1 MCRPRVGRSTV
12 RGRHA
17 AGGWSPFWRDI
28 ILRTVLA
35 LLLVAMIIFIWWLFS
50 DDDLFTEAVPTTS
63 VAETT
68 PTSEAVTNVT
78 EPEAGTS
85 TTTRPATTAA
95 IEADTT
101 TSTTAP
107 VTTTSTTTT
116 TTVPPPLDPA
126 QLVVRVLNA
135 NGVQG
140 VAGRLSGRL
149 EEAGYGVTAP
159 DNHAQRLDVSRVWHR
174 DGLSREAALLR
185 DELVPDALVEGIPL
199 EQEGIDIVVV
209 LGRSFEE

>member
-1 MCRPRVGRSTV
+1 M

-35 LLLVAMIIFIWWLFS
+35 LLLVAMVIFIWWLFS
-50 DDDLFTEAVPTTS
+50 EDDLFTEAVPTTS
-63 VAETT
+63 VPETT
-68 PTSEAVTNVT
+68 VTSEAMT
-78 EPEAGTS
+78 AGTES
-85 TTTRPATTAA
+85 EVDTTTTRPATTAA
-95 IEADTT
+95 AVADTT
-101 TSTTAP
+101 TSTTAE
-107 VTTTSTTTT
+107 VTTTSSTT

-126 QLVVRVLNA
+126 QMVVRVLNA

-149 EEAGYGVTAP
+149 EEAGYEVAAP
-159 DNHAQRLDVSRVWHR
+159 DNHAQRLDVSRVWYR

-185 DELVPDALVEGIPL
+185 EQLVPDALVEAIPL

-209 LGRSFEE
+209 LGRSYEE

>member
-1 MCRPRVGRSTV
+1 M

-28 ILRTVLA
+28 ILRTVLG
-35 LLLVAMIIFIWWLFS
+35 LLLVAMVIFIWWLFS
-50 DDDLFTEAVPTTS
+50 EDDLFTEAVSTTSAPETTTLAEVVTTGTDPEADTPTTTGPATT
-63 VAETT
+63 VTTQAVTTT
-68 PTSEAVTNVT
+68 PTTAV
-78 EPEAGTS
+78 
-85 TTTRPATTAA
+85 
-95 IEADTT
+95 
-101 TSTTAP
+101 
-107 VTTTSTTTT
+107 VTTTSSTT

-140 VAGRLSGRL
+140 VAGRLSGLL
-149 EEAGYGVTAP
+149 EEAGYGVTSP
-159 DNHAQRLDVSRVWHR
+159 DNHAQRLDVSRVWYR
-174 DGLSREAALLR
+174 DGLSREAELLR
-185 DELVPDALVEGIPL
+185 EELVPDALVETIPL

>member
-1 MCRPRVGRSTV
+1 M

-50 DDDLFTEAVPTTS
+50 EDDLFTEAVATTS
-63 VAETT
+63 VPETT
-68 PTSEAVTNVT
+68 ATSDVMTTGT
-78 EPEAGTS
+78 EPEEVTT

-95 IEADTT
+95 TEADTT
-101 TSTTAP
+101 TSTTAA
-107 VTTTSTTTT
+107 VTTTSSTT

-140 VAGRLSGRL
+140 VAGRMSGLL

-159 DNHAQRLDVSRVWHR
+159 DNHAQRLDVSRVWYR

-185 DELVPDALVEGIPL
+185 QELVPDALIEAIPL

>member
-1 MCRPRVGRSTV
+1 M

-35 LLLVAMIIFIWWLFS
+35 LLLVAMVIFIWWL
-50 DDDLFTEAVPTTS
+50 LFTEAVSTTS
-63 VAETT
+63 V
-68 PTSEAVTNVT
+68 
-78 EPEAGTS
+78 PE
-85 TTTRPATTAA
+85 
-95 IEADTT
+95 
-101 TSTTAP
+101 STTAP
-107 VTTTSTTTT
+107 DVMTTGTEPETDTTTTTHPSTTSTAGEGTTTT
-116 TTVPPPLDPA
+116 TTAAVTTTSSTTTTIPPPLDPA

-149 EEAGYGVTAP
+149 EEAGYGVATPA
-159 DNHAQRLDVSRVWHR
+159 NHAQRLDVSRVWYR
-174 DGLSREAALLR
+174 DDLSREAGFIR
-185 DELVPDALVEGIPL
+185 EELVPDALVEAIPL
-199 EQEGIDIVVV
+199 VQEGVDIVVV

>member
-1 MCRPRVGRSTV
+1 M

-35 LLLVAMIIFIWWLFS
+35 LLLIAMVVFIWWLFS
-50 DDDLFTEAVPTTS
+50 EDDLFTEAVPTTS
-63 VAETT
+63 VPETT
-68 PTSEAVTNVT
+68 ATSEVMTTET
-78 EPEAGTS
+78 EPEADTT
-85 TTTRPATTAA
+85 TTTRPVTTAA
-95 IEADTT
+95 TEADTT
-101 TSTTAP
+101 TSTTAV
-107 VTTTSTTTT
+107 VTTTSS

-140 VAGRLSGRL
+140 VAGRMSGRL

-159 DNHAQRLDVSRVWHR
+159 DNHAQRLDVSRVWYR
-174 DGLSREAALLR
+174 DDLSREAALVR
-185 DELVPDALVEGIPL
+185 DQLVPDALVEAIPL

>member
-1 MCRPRVGRSTV
+1 M
-12 RGRHA
+12 
-17 AGGWSPFWRDI
+17 
-28 ILRTVLA
+28 A
-35 LLLVAMIIFIWWLFS
+35 LLLVAMVVFIWWLFS
-50 DDDLFTEAVPTTS
+50 EDDLFTEAVPTTS
-63 VAETT
+63 VPETT
-68 PTSEAVTNVT
+68 TTSEVMTAGT
-78 EPEAGTS
+78 EPEVDTT

-95 IEADTT
+95 PEADTT
-101 TSTTAP
+101 TSTTAV
-107 VTTTSTTTT
+107 VTTTSST

-159 DNHAQRLDVSRVWHR
+159 DNHAQRLDVSRVWYR
-174 DGLSREAALLR
+174 DDLSREAALVR
-185 DELVPDALVEGIPL
+185 DELVPDGLVEAIPL

>member
-1 MCRPRVGRSTV
+1 M

-35 LLLVAMIIFIWWLFS
+35 LLLIAMVVFIWWLFS
-50 DDDLFTEAVPTTS
+50 EDDLFTEAVPTTS
-63 VAETT
+63 VPETT
-68 PTSEAVTNVT
+68 ATSEVMTTET
-78 EPEAGTS
+78 EPEVDAT
-85 TTTRPATTAA
+85 TTTRPATTTATQ
-95 IEADTT
+95 ADTT
-101 TSTTAP
+101 TSTTAA
-107 VTTTSTTTT
+107 VTTTSTT

-140 VAGRLSGRL
+140 VAGRVSGRL

-159 DNHAQRLDVSRVWHR
+159 DNHAQRLDVSRVWYR
-174 DGLSREAALLR
+174 DDLSREAALVR
-185 DELVPDALVEGIPL
+185 DELVPDALVEAIPL

>member
-1 MCRPRVGRSTV
+1 M

-35 LLLVAMIIFIWWLFS
+35 LLLVAMVIFIWWLFS
-50 DDDLFTEAVPTTS
+50 EDDLFTEAVSTTS
-63 VAETT
+63 VPESTT
-68 PTSEAVTNVT
+68 APGVMTTGT
-78 EPEAGTS
+78 EPETDTT
-85 TTTRPATTAA
+85 TTTRPSTTSTVGEGTTTTTAA
-95 IEADTT
+95 
-101 TSTTAP
+101 
-107 VTTTSTTTT
+107 VTTTSSTTTT
-116 TTVPPPLDPA
+116 IPPPLDPA

-149 EEAGYGVTAP
+149 EEAGYGVAAP
-159 DNHAQRLDVSRVWHR
+159 ANHAQRLDVSRVWYR
-174 DGLSREAALLR
+174 DDLSREAGFIR
-185 DELVPDALVEGIPL
+185 EELVPDALVEAIPL
-199 EQEGIDIVVV
+199 VQEGVDIVVV

>member
-1 MCRPRVGRSTV
+1 M

-35 LLLVAMIIFIWWLFS
+35 LLLVAMVIFIWWLFS
-50 DDDLFTEAVPTTS
+50 EDDLFTEAVSTTS
-63 VAETT
+63 VPETT
-68 PTSEAVTNVT
+68 ATSEVLTTGT
-78 EPEAGTS
+78 EPEVDTT
-85 TTTRPATTAA
+85 TTTRSPTTA
-95 IEADTT
+95 IMEADTT
-101 TSTTAP
+101 TSTSAA
-107 VTTTSTTTT
+107 VTTTSSTTTT
-116 TTVPPPLDPA
+116 LPPPLDPA

-140 VAGRLSGRL
+140 VAGRLSSRL

-159 DNHAQRLDVSRVWHR
+159 DNHAQRLDVSRVWYR
-174 DGLSREAALLR
+174 DDLSREAGLLR
-185 DELVPDALVEGIPL
+185 DQLVPDALAEAIPL
-199 EQEGIDIVVV
+199 EQEGVDIVVL

>member
-1 MCRPRVGRSTV
+1 M

-35 LLLVAMIIFIWWLFS
+35 LLLVAMVIFIWWLFS
-50 DDDLFTEAVPTTS
+50 EDDLFTEAVSTTS
-63 VAETT
+63 VPETT
-68 PTSEAVTNVT
+68 AASEVVTTGT
-78 EPEAGTS
+78 EPETDTTTS
-85 TTTRPATTAA
+85 TRPATTATTA
-95 IEADTT
+95 AETT
-101 TSTTAP
+101 TSTSAV
-107 VTTTSTTTT
+107 VTTTSSTTTT
-116 TTVPPPLDPA
+116 LPPPLDPA
-126 QLVVRVLNA
+126 QMVVRVLNA

-149 EEAGYGVTAP
+149 EEAGYGVAAP
-159 DNHAQRLDVSRVWHR
+159 DNHAQRLDVSRVWYR
-174 DGLSREAALLR
+174 DDLSREAALLR
-185 DELVPDALVEGIPL
+185 EELVPDALVEAIPL

>member
-1 MCRPRVGRSTV
+1 M

-35 LLLVAMIIFIWWLFS
+35 LLLVAMVIFVWWLFS
-50 DDDLFTEAVPTTS
+50 EDELFTEAVPTTS
-63 VAETT
+63 VPET
-68 PTSEAVTNVT
+68 AVTSKAMT
-78 EPEAGTS
+78 AGTES
-85 TTTRPATTAA
+85 EVDTTTTTQPATTATT
-95 IEADTT
+95 EADTT
-101 TSTTAP
+101 TSTTAA
-107 VTTTSTTTT
+107 VTTTSSTT

-126 QLVVRVLNA
+126 QMVVRVLNA

-149 EEAGYGVTAP
+149 EEAGYGVAAP
-159 DNHAQRLDVSRVWHR
+159 DNHAQRLDVSRVWYR

-185 DELVPDALVEGIPL
+185 EQLVPDALVEAIPL
-199 EQEGIDIVVV
+199 QQEGIDIVVV
-209 LGRSFEE
+209 LGRSYEE